1 MNDFFKQYTSSCEQR
16 WRSMSF
22 FSKCTAVLI
31 CAILLFSGL
40 VTGLFI
46 FSASLAIALAVY
58 LHSLFSRDYKRVV

>member
-1 MNDFFKQYTSSCEQR
+1 MNGFFKQYTSSCEQR

-31 CAILLFSGL
+31 YAILLFSGL

-46 FSASLAIALAVY
+46 FSASLLAIALAVY
-58 LHSLFSRDYKRVV
+58 LHSLV